1 MAELITEGTIVR
13 RAYDIIRRNAPFDQ
27 VLEVFGKE
35 NVTLTSEQDIAF
47 ARRMGLCS
55 DGSYVASGF
64 EYKAGVKPL
73 WTRNSTLSKNAQL
86 AKEAVRAN
94 AQGKYLSTSD
104 TAIYDEHLAIAEQ
117 EQKQGK
123 APEERSV
130 LILPERKN
138 FVISPTQNP
147 ETFRGILGNDGEKYL
162 THINRGGIT
171 VYPIAETTVDAQKG
185 TILTQSWFGSLGYG
199 SELGGS
205 DGDLYYNYAVRGVR
219 PSAEGIAKIFGD
231 PAKVKN
237 YVALLQGVR
246 TGERPASEL
255 EALIKEFS

>member
-1 MAELITEGTIVR
+1 MTELITEGTIIR

-27 VLEVFGKE
+27 VLEAFGKE
-35 NVTLTSEQDIAF
+35 NVTLASEQDVAF
-47 ARRMGLCS
+47 ARRRGLCS

-64 EYKAGVKPL
+64 EYKAGAKPL

-86 AKEAVRAN
+86 AKEAVQAN
-94 AQGKYLSTSD
+94 ALGKYLSTSD
-104 TAIYDEHLAIAEQ
+104 TKIYDEHLNVAEQ

-123 APEERSV
+123 SPEERSV
-130 LILPERKN
+130 LILPERDK
-138 FVISPTQNP
+138 FVISPTQNQ
-147 ETFRGILGNDGEKYL
+147 ETFDGILGSEGAKYL
-162 THINRGGIT
+162 DHLKRNGLT
-171 VYPIAETTVDAQKG
+171 VYPVDKNIVDAQVG
-185 TILTQSWFGSLGYG
+185 TILTQSWFRSLGRESVLVGYG
-199 SELGGS
+199 RSLDCGS
-205 DGDLYYNYAVRGVR
+205 AVRGVR

-231 PAKVKN
+231 PVKVKN